1 MYNVSSINAII
12 RAIFPSKWSGERK
25 YRIAFSPYGRR
36 PKGPQR
42 PILVFV
48 IVIVSWLRQ
57 KTPSEHW
64 KYPIS
69 CFYFREVYKNHLTQN

>member
-1 MYNVSSINAII
+1 MYKVSSINAII

-36 PKGPQR
+36 PKGSQR
-42 PILVFV
+42 PILVIVIV

-57 KTPSEHW
+57 KTPSQNWRFLITH
-64 KYPIS
+64 
-69 CFYFREVYKNHLTQN
+69 FYFREIC